1 MGVRLWF
8 GKTQP
13 NATMKKQKLR
23 KEACLTTLLALAA
36 SLGLS
41 PLTVLAA
48 DPPTP
53 EERMKQLEELVKQQN
68 TKIEAQ
74 ENRIKQMEGRAE
86 ALGMSL
92 SNVQPNKVLTLLDG
106 VNLSGY
112 VQGSYLYSTSKNPP
126 SRAVVGRSFDRFDDQ
141 FSLNAV
147 KLTLQ
152 RPVST
157 NDWDAGFRVDFMY
170 GQNATLIQSSGLSL
184 GTQGDIEQAYA
195 EFNVPVGHGLN
206 VKVGKMVTLMGVEVI
221 EDTVNPTWSEGNQF
235 LFAENFTSTGIQL
248 GYKWNDMFDT
258 QFSVNNGWD
267 VVADNNRGKSFMG
280 RLGITLDP
288 KTVIGLVGYAGAEQ
302 AGNSGAWRKGINV
315 VVSRA
320 VTDKL
325 KLWGQFDYGHEEANA
340 ALPKPTTDAQWLAGG
355 LWATYD
361 FTPKWGIGLRADYF
375 NDKDGARTSLAP
387 FTAPF
392 PLNTHNEFESYTLT
406 LNCRQWNNLLLRPE
420 LRYDHS
426 SVSKAFGESR
436 DQFTVGMSATYLF

>member
-1 MGVRLWF
+1 
-8 GKTQP
+8 
-13 NATMKKQKLR
+13 MKKTKLR

-41 PLTVLAA
+41 PMTVLAA

-68 TKIEAQ
+68 SKLDSQ

-86 ALGMSL
+86 ALGVSL
-92 SNVQPNKVLTLLDG
+92 TNPQPNKVLTLLDG
-106 VNLSGY
+106 VTLSGY
-112 VQGSYLYSTSKNPP
+112 AEASYIYSTAKNPG
-126 SRAVVGRSFDRFDDQ
+126 RAVVGRSFDRLDDQ
-141 FSLNAV
+141 FSLNGV

-157 NDWDAGFRVDFMY
+157 NDWDAGFRVDLLY

-184 GTQGDIEQAYA
+184 GNQGDIEQAYA
-195 EFNVPVGHGLN
+195 EFNVPIGHGLN
-206 VKVGKMVTLMGVEVI
+206 VKLGKMVTLMGVEVI
-221 EDTVNPTWSEGNQF
+221 EDPTNPNWSEGNQF

-248 GYKWNDMFDT
+248 GYKWNDMFDS
-258 QFSVNNGWD
+258 QLFVNNGWD

-288 KTVIGLVGYAGAEQ
+288 KTVVGLVGYAGPEQ
-302 AGNSGAWRKGINV
+302 ANNSSAWRKGINV

-320 VTDKL
+320 VCDKF
-325 KLWGQFDYGHEEANA
+325 KVWGQFDYGREDANS
-340 ALPKPTTDAQWLAGG
+340 ALPKPKKDADWIAGG

-361 FTPKWGIGLRADYF
+361 FTPKWGIALRADYF
-375 NDKDGARTSLAP
+375 NDRDGARTSLAP
-387 FTAPF
+387 STAPF

-406 LNCRQWNNLLLRPE
+406 LNCRQWSNLILRPE
-420 LRYDHS
+420 IRLDHS
-426 SVSKAFGESR
+426 SVSKAFGDSR
-436 DQFTVGMSATYLF
+436 DQFTVGMSAAYLF